1 MELGF
6 TQELLAANVQHLGD
20 FEKWTAAT
28 VAAIETGRRNISL
41 DELGTL
47 CGALGV
53 ALVDLAGE
61 EWYVQPSNL
70 RYLLT
75 APVAPMTMGEEDLQ
89 RSIRRN
95 QLYRLEHRVFDE
107 VVSSLYAEDA
117 PYICDASDYHRDRII
132 ETLIQALREHYGH
145 DLLEERDRRVNA
157 TGENKTWVSRRLIKE
172 IAELPVV
179 QSLNEFIADNMD
191 EMFDEWETGP
201 GSTDEGDWF
210 EFLGDSGDVMDRW
223 TFTHKGEKVWT
234 FLRRSEKS

>member
-28 VAAIETGRRNISL
+28 VAAIETGRRNLSL

-53 ALVDLAGE
+53 ALADLAGE
-61 EWYVQPSNL
+61 QVNAPSPL
-70 RYLLT
+70 EHILT
-75 APVAPMTMGEEDLQ
+75 APVVPMTMDEEDLQ
-89 RSIRRN
+89 ESIRRN

-117 PYICDASDYHRDRII
+117 PYICDASGYHKDRII

-191 EMFDEWETGP
+191 ELIDEWEKGGP
-201 GSTDEGDWF
+201 SLTDRSDTFAFFGA
-210 EFLGDSGDVMDRW
+210 SGDVMDRW
-223 TFTHKGEKVWT
+223 TFNHKGEKLT
-234 FLRRSEKS
+234 FSHRGES